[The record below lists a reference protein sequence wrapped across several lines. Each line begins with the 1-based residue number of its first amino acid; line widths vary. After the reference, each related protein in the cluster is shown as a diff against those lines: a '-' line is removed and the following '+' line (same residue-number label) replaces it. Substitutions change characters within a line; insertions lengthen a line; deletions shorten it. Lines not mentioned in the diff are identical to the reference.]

1 MPIDTT
7 IPLSFSN
14 LLDRPRCGSRTSRS
28 GGGGGC
34 GGAGA
39 GAGVLG
45 TEGTQM
51 DPEMSG
57 VHGWIWLEHPLK
69 KWVYPL
75 VNIQKTMENH
85 NF

>member
-7 IPLSFSN
+7 IPLSFAN
-14 LLDRPRCGSRTSRS
+14 LLDRPRGCGSRTSRS

-45 TEGTQM
+45 TEGTQ
-51 DPEMSG
+51 
-57 VHGWIWLEHPLK
+57 K
-69 KWVYPL
+69 CL
-75 VNIQKTMENH
+75 VFMAGTSS
-85 NF
+85 